1 MAAAPI
7 IPGRLA
13 HTVNTN
19 LNGEGKQM
27 DELGAWQRFEA
38 TGRIEDYLVYSKIH
52 SEGAAAVTQPP
63 EAESNADNHNGN
75 CDTNAGA

>member
-1 MAAAPI
+1 
-7 IPGRLA
+7 
-13 HTVNTN
+13 
-19 LNGEGKQM
+19 M